1 MNVQKLK
8 KFRENTAG
16 LESRNPEII
25 SIHCDSKVWK
35 LGRKYTVELLVFLL
49 LDRNKIKTFKCSE

>member
-25 SIHCDSKVWK
+25 SNPLWFKGMEVRKEVHC
-35 LGRKYTVELLVFLL
+35 G
-49 LDRNKIKTFKCSE
+49 TFGIFTFR